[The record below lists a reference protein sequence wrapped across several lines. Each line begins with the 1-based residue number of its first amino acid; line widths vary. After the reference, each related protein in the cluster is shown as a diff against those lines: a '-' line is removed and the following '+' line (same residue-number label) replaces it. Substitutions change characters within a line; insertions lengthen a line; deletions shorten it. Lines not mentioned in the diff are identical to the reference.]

1 MEDLGKKI
9 KIEIEDKTIEFVL
22 LKEFNYKKE
31 NYVLVM
37 DNEEDECDCDDKCEN
52 HHDKECSCDDGCEDE
67 CGCCNEKTIYI
78 FKADKD
84 KKYSFIEDEK
94 ELDEVIKHLDKTFY
108 ED

>member
-9 KIEIEDKTIEFVL
+9 KIEIDNKAIEFIL
-22 LKEFNYKKE
+22 LKEFEYKKD

-37 DNEEDECDCDDKCEN
+37 DEEEDKCEN
-52 HHDKECSCDDGCEDE
+52 HCEDECGCDDDCEEE
-67 CGCCNEKTIYI
+67 CGCCNEKSLYI
-78 FKADKD
+78 FKVDKD

-94 ELDEVIKHLDKTFY
+94 ELDGVIKHLDKIFY